1 MKKRITALLLS
12 GFILVGLAG
21 CGNNKTSNS
30 ASTKYSTNNEVK
42 SQSTQSVQTSQT
54 DQTDND
60 PFGKYE
66 EPITL
71 TAVRY
76 LQDGIEFKEGESLEN
91 NVWAREYADVLGIN
105 IQYMWT
111 TPQSEYAQ
119 KLNVSSAS
127 DDLPDLMW
135 VDAAQLKRMV
145 EDDQLADLTQ
155 VYKDFSAPYTDKV
168 LHEDGGSAMESATI
182 GGKLYGLPHIQ
193 SGYGS
198 SEVLWVRADWLKTL
212 GLNTPKTMEDV
223 LNIAR
228 EFTNKDPD
236 GNGKKDTYGLGV
248 NKGLIAE
255 NNLPYAVIDGFFNAY
270 HAYPSIWVTD
280 ESGKLVY
287 GGIQPEMKEALS
299 ELQKLYSEGVI
310 DPEFGVK
317 DAVKVSEN
325 VNAGKIGMFYGYF
338 WNCASGWLQDG
349 KMNNPDIDWIP
360 VPIQSIDDKP
370 AKVMVPFAT
379 TYYTVVNK
387 ECKNPEAAVK
397 MYNLVLE
404 KMFGETAKPEV
415 YNATPDNLAVFNYAY
430 SYGEPPMK
438 NLDAQKAVAEALKSG
453 ETGSLNAEQT
463 NYYNACK
470 SYEEKGDL
478 ALWGNYM
485 MYGPTGSLS
494 VINGYV
500 ADGNVLTNNYY
511 GAPTDGMA
519 EKNATLQKLQL
530 ETFTKIITG
539 SADINE
545 FDEYVK
551 NWNNLGGSQITD
563 EVNEWLAKR

>member
-1 MKKRITALLLS
+1 MKKQAAAWGLAVVMLA
-12 GFILVGLAG
+12 GLAG
-21 CGNNKTSNS
+21 CGNTPASSPAS
-30 ASTKYSTNNEVK
+30 AGSAA
-42 SQSTQSVQTSQT
+42 QSTVETQA
-54 DQTDND
+54 DKD

-76 LQDGIEFKEGESLEN
+76 LQDGIEFQEGESLEN
-91 NVWAREYADVLGIN
+91 NVWSREYADTLGIKLE
-105 IQYMWT
+105 YAWT
-111 TPQSEYAQ
+111 TPQSEYTQ

-155 VYKDFSAPYTDKV
+155 AYADFAAPYTDQV

-198 SEVLWVRADWLKTL
+198 CEVLWVRADWLKAL
-212 GLNTPKTMEDV
+212 GLETPKTMQDV
-223 LNIAR
+223 LEIAR
-228 EFTNKDPD
+228 AFASQDPD
-236 GNGKKDTYGLGV
+236 GNGKDDTYGLGV

-255 NNLPYAVIDGFFNAY
+255 NNLAYAVLDGFFNAY

-280 ESGKLVY
+280 EAGKMVY
-287 GGIQPEMKEALS
+287 GGVQPEMKGALA
-299 ELQKLYSEGVI
+299 ELQKLYAEGVI

-325 VNAGKIGMFYGYF
+325 VNAGKVGMFYGYF
-338 WNCASGWLQDG
+338 WTCASGWLQDG
-349 KMNNPDIDWIP
+349 KMNDPSIDWVA
-360 VPIQSIDDKP
+360 VPIQSIDGAP
-370 AKVMVPFAT
+370 AKAMAPFAT

-387 ECKNPEAAVK
+387 DCENPEAAIK

-404 KMFGETAKPEV
+404 KMFGETAQPEV
-415 YNATPDNLAVFNYAY
+415 YNSTPDSLAVFNYAY

-438 NLDAQKAVAEALKSG
+438 NLDAQQAVAAALESG
-453 ETGSLNAEQT
+453 DASGLNAEQT
-463 NYYNACK
+463 NYYEGCK
-470 SYEEKGDL
+470 SYEESGDL

-485 MYGPTGSLS
+485 MYGPTGGLA
-494 VINGYV
+494 VINEYV
-500 ADGNVLTNNYY
+500 AGGNVITDNYY

-539 SADINE
+539 SADIDE
-545 FDEYVK
+545 FDAYVE
-551 NWNNLGGSQITD
+551 NWMNLGGRQITD
-563 EVNEWLAKR
+563 EVNEWLAQR

>member
-1 MKKRITALLLS
+1 MKMRVAAFALS
-12 GFILVGLAG
+12 LVMMAGLAG
-21 CGNNKTSNS
+21 CGTGPASDLASGSAVQS
-30 ASTKYSTNNEVK
+30 ASASEVDK
-42 SQSTQSVQTSQT
+42 
-54 DQTDND
+54 D

-76 LQDGIEFKEGESLEN
+76 LQDGIEFQEGESLEN
-91 NVWAREYADVLGIN
+91 NVWSREYADTLGIN
-105 IQYMWT
+105 LEYAWT

-119 KLNVSSAS
+119 KLNVSAAS
-127 DDLPDLMW
+127 NSLPDLMW

-155 VYKDFSAPYTDKV
+155 VYADFAAPYTDQV

-198 SEVLWVRADWLKTL
+198 CEVLWVRADWLKAL
-212 GLNTPKTMEDV
+212 GLETPKTMQDV
-223 LNIAR
+223 LDVAR
-228 EFTNKDPD
+228 AFASEDPD
-236 GNGKKDTYGLGV
+236 GNGKDDTYGLGV

-255 NNLPYAVIDGFFNAY
+255 NNLAYAVLDGFFNAY
-270 HAYPSIWVTD
+270 HAYPSIWITD
-280 ESGKLVY
+280 DEGKLAY
-287 GGIQPEMKEALS
+287 GGVQPEMKEALA
-299 ELQKLYSEGVI
+299 ELQKLYAEGVI

-325 VNAGKIGMFYGYF
+325 VNAGKVGMFYGYF
-338 WNCASGWLQDG
+338 WTCASGWLQDG
-349 KMNNPDIDWIP
+349 KISDPDIDWIA
-360 VPIQSIDDKP
+360 VPIQSIDDEP
-370 AKVMVPFAT
+370 AKAMAPFAT

-387 ECKNPEAAVK
+387 DCKNPEAAIK

-404 KMFGETAKPEV
+404 KMFGETAQPEV
-415 YNATPDNLAVFNYAY
+415 YNSTPDNLAVFNYAY

-438 NLDAQKAVAEALKSG
+438 NLDAQQAVVAALESG
-453 ETGSLNAEQT
+453 DASGLNAEQT
-463 NYYNACK
+463 NYYEGCK
-470 SYEEKGDL
+470 KYEESGDL
-478 ALWGNYM
+478 SLWGNYM
-485 MYGPTGSLS
+485 MYGPTGGLA
-494 VINGYV
+494 VINEYV
-500 ADGNVLTNNYY
+500 ANGNVITDNYY

-539 SADINE
+539 SADIDE
-545 FDEYVK
+545 FDTYVE
-551 NWNNLGGSQITD
+551 NWMNLGGRQITD
-563 EVNEWLAKR
+563 EVNEWLAQR

>member
-1 MKKRITALLLS
+1 MKITMKRRAAAWVLALAMLTGLTACGVS
-12 GFILVGLAG
+12 ESTSELAG
-21 CGNNKTSNS
+21 S
-30 ASTKYSTNNEVK
+30 AS
-42 SQSTQSVQTSQT
+42 QSAAQTV
-54 DQTDND
+54 DKD

-76 LQDGIEFKEGESLEN
+76 LQDGIEFNEGESLEN
-91 NVWAREYADVLGIN
+91 NVWSREYAETLGIN
-105 IQYMWT
+105 LEYAWT

-155 VYKDFSAPYTDKV
+155 VYADYAAPYTDEV
-168 LHEDGGSAMESATI
+168 LHQDGGSAMESATI

-198 SEVLWVRADWLKTL
+198 TDVLWIRSDWLEAL
-212 GLNTPKTMEDV
+212 RLETPETMRDV
-223 LNIAR
+223 LEIAR
-228 EFTNKDPD
+228 AFATQDPD
-236 GNGKKDTYGLGV
+236 GNGKNDTYGLGV

-255 NNLPYAVIDGFFNAY
+255 NNLPYAVLDGFFNSY
-270 HAYPSIWVTD
+270 HAYPSIWITD
-280 ESGKLVY
+280 EDGKLAY
-287 GGIQPEMKEALS
+287 GGIQPEMKDALAD
-299 ELQKLYSEGVI
+299 LQKLYAEGVI

-325 VNAGKIGMFYGYF
+325 VNAGKVGMFYGYF
-338 WNCASGWLQDG
+338 WNCSSGWLQDG
-349 KMNNPDIDWIP
+349 QMNDPSIDWIA
-360 VPIQSIDDKP
+360 VPILSIDDEP
-370 AKVMVPFAT
+370 AKAMVPFAT
-379 TYYTVVNK
+379 TYYTVVSK
-387 ECKNPEAAVK
+387 DCANPEAAVK

-404 KMFGETAKPEV
+404 KMFGETAQPEV
-415 YNATPDNLAVFNYAY
+415 YNSTPENLAVFNYAY

-438 NLDAQKAVAEALKSG
+438 NLDAQQAVVAALESG
-453 ETGSLNAEQT
+453 DASGLSAEQK
-463 NYYNACK
+463 NYYDNCVA
-470 SYEEKGDL
+470 YEESGDL

-485 MYGPTGSLS
+485 MYGPDGGLG
-494 VINGYV
+494 VINEYV
-500 ADGNVLTNNYY
+500 SSGNVVTDNYF

-539 SADINE
+539 SADVDE
-545 FDEYVK
+545 FDTYVE
-551 NWNNLGGSQITD
+551 NWKSLGGQQITD
-563 EVNEWLAKR
+563 EVNEWLAQR